1 MKRSGSL
8 YFSHIFQRGSEKAAI
23 FSVLVSSPSRSILE
37 PYPLYPV
44 LFGNIS
50 RLGQTKR
57 RASVSYPTRGRLSYL
72 LLKKS
77 EVTWFPKVKV
87 SLLIQPFRLT
97 LVFLAFLGERL
108 FCWHYFLTFPLQGRQ
123 IKCATWESKI
133 AMIFHKQKK
142 TTKKMKIILKGRKNS
157 RWITLYFLFHHFPKR
172 RCHLIFEVTNSTELF
187 PSDVGL
193 DSRKLSSRKAPPSIH
208 Q

>member
-1 MKRSGSL
+1 MKRSGSR
-8 YFSHIFQRGSEKAAI
+8 YFSDIFQRGSKQAAI

-77 EVTWFPKVKV
+77 EVTWFPKVSKGFQRLK
-87 SLLIQPFRLT
+87 SRFSYKPFRLT

-123 IKCATWESKI
+123 TKCAT
-133 AMIFHKQKK
+133 
-142 TTKKMKIILKGRKNS
+142 
-157 RWITLYFLFHHFPKR
+157 
-172 RCHLIFEVTNSTELF
+172 
-187 PSDVGL
+187 
-193 DSRKLSSRKAPPSIH
+193 
-208 Q
+208 